1 MCFPGKRLEP
11 GRLGHLPQDVRP
23 SSAFIQLRLLFV
35 VPLGAAAWTIE
46 FILPGPQVGHESDMS
61 IAFRHHLS
69 YVALSHVAVVA
80 QDTPI
85 ADAAPSQFEASTPNP
100 FTANTFLLNF
110 FGMDDW
116 AMSLQGRPSRTQACA
131 HSQLDSLIFI
141 MNTALRLATSAA
153 SRACLLRCTR
163 HSMLSSLSHYAPNY
177 CGRSPDVSFGL
188 QDPPELW
195 PVWSPLSDGVQEN
208 SAKIRA

>member
-23 SSAFIQLRLLFV
+23 SSAFIQLRVLFV

-46 FILPGPQVGHESDMS
+46 FILPGPQVGYKSDMS

-69 YVALSHVAVVA
+69 YVALLHVAVVA

-85 ADAAPSQFEASTPNP
+85 GDAAPSQFEASTPSP
-100 FTANTFLLNF
+100 STANTFLFNF

-116 AMSLQGRPSRTQACA
+116 PMSLPRQTFTYPGMCTQPVGQSDPHGEYGVASSNLCRFA
-131 HSQLDSLIFI
+131 GFSSALYTPFDVVVAVPFSL
-141 MNTALRLATSAA
+141 
-153 SRACLLRCTR
+153 
-163 HSMLSSLSHYAPNY
+163 
-177 CGRSPDVSFGL
+177 
-188 QDPPELW
+188 
-195 PVWSPLSDGVQEN
+195 
-208 SAKIRA
+208 